1 MAKDPNTLLSMLHAD
16 LKAIESNQNLS
27 ALEIADLALIKTA
40 GHLLNLKA
48 AIKVIPLNNI
58 CDQILFFK
66 KIQPEYFSALLYY
79 HYIARLEREKFAG
92 SYNGQVLYYQRAVNQ
107 INVYLAARQPLVTY
121 DKLKCSYLDHVLF
134 RLPPDELSVYPD
146 NINFHYTE
154 YFNFFSYSLAK
165 IWAYH
170 RLLPFL
176 SKAATNGS
184 AKFPRKKN
192 KGTTIQI
199 ERSRVLK
206 VNKSQLSERDEII
219 RKIEWLE
226 LKTEMSNNA
235 FYGLI
240 KNIAVRKKNN
250 RAGIDYIMSK
260 LT

>member
-16 LKAIESNQNLS
+16 MKAIESNHNLS

-48 AIKVIPLNNI
+48 AIKVIPLNNV

-79 HYIARLEREKFAG
+79 HYIARLEREKVAG
-92 SYNGQVLYYQRAVNQ
+92 SYNGQVLYYQRAINQ
-107 INVYLAARQPLVTY
+107 INVYLAARQPFVTY
-121 DKLKCSYLDHVLF
+121 DKLKCTYLDHILF

-146 NINFHYTE
+146 NINFHYAE
-154 YFNFFSYSLAK
+154 YFNFFSYNLAK
-165 IWAYH
+165 IWAYQ

-176 SKAATNGS
+176 TKAATYGS
-184 AKFPRKKN
+184 AKFPRKKS
-192 KGTTIQI
+192 KDATIQI
-199 ERSRVLK
+199 ERSKVLK

-226 LKTEMSNNA
+226 LKTETSNNT
-235 FYGLI
+235 FY
-240 KNIAVRKKNN
+240 AVTKKVALRKKSN
-250 RAGIDYIMSK
+250 RAGIEYIMSK